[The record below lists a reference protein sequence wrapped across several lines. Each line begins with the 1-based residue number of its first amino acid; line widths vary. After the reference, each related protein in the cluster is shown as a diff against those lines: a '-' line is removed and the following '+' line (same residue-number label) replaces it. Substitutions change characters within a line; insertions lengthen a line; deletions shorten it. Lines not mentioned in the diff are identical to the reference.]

1 MSEEKKYVVTP
12 PKPKPSKFKRGKERF
27 KGLYKKNLKE
37 LGLKDANIVEKILT
51 PTALVETIGEFIQK
65 PKGRKA
71 QSID

>member
-1 MSEEKKYVVTP
+1 MALESE
-12 PKPKPSKFKRGKERF
+12 R
-27 KGLYKKNLKE
+27 E

>member
-12 PKPKPSKFKRGKERF
+12 PKPKPSKRERNKARF
-27 KGLYKKNLKE
+27 KSLYNKNLRE

-51 PTALVETIGEFIQK
+51 PTALVETIGEFIKK